1 MRLKTKKIFEYLHNI
16 YKVIQIQLWV
26 THIFRQ
32 MSLFMHCKPIFYFF
46 QVVLSLLTL
55 NKRQEFTVVQRAGN
69 SIQQIN
75 RYSAIDKCT
84 KQNGLC
90 YNPPSSDF
98 IADRVNIFPSN
109 RQDLNIRLIY
119 FGCIFISVIGN
130 YYITIWFHPL

>member
-1 MRLKTKKIFEYLHNI
+1 MHLKTKKFLNI
-16 YKVIQIQLWV
+16 YIIFIKVIQIQQWV

-55 NKRQEFTVVQRAGN
+55 DKSQEFTVVQRAGN

-90 YNPPSSDF
+90 YNPPGSDF
-98 IADRVNIFPSN
+98 IADRVNIFPLN

-119 FGCIFISVIGN
+119 FGCTFISVIGN